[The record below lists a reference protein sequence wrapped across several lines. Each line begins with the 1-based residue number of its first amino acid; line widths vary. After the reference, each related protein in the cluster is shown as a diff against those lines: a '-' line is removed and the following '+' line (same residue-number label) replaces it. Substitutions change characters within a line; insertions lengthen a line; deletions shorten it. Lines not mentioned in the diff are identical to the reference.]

1 MEQTTGTEIIGW
13 ASSIILLATLIRQ
26 VYKQYKEGTGEGV
39 SNLLFVG
46 QVLSSI
52 GFTIYSY
59 LVGNWVFT
67 VTNGVLLINN
77 FIGLGLT
84 IYLKRKNEN
93 KKDDE

>member
-1 MEQTTGTEIIGW
+1 MTEIIGW
-13 ASSIILLATLIRQ
+13 ASSIILLATLIKQ
-26 VYKQYKEGTGEGV
+26 VYKQWKEGTGEGV
-39 SNLLFVG
+39 SNWLFIG
-46 QVLSSI
+46 QVFSSI

-84 IYLKRKNEN
+84 FYLKRKN
-93 KKDDE
+93 KKDGA

>member
-1 MEQTTGTEIIGW
+1 
-13 ASSIILLATLIRQ
+13 LIRQ

-67 VTNGVLLINN
+67 VTNGILTINN
-77 FIGLGLT
+77 LIGIGL
-84 IYLKRKNEN
+84 YFYFKRKNEE
-93 KKDDE
+93 DGA

>member
-1 MEQTTGTEIIGW
+1 MTEIIGW
-13 ASSIILLATLIRQ
+13 ASSIILLATLIKQ
-26 VYKQYKEGTGEGV
+26 VYKQWKEGTGEGV

-59 LVGNWVFT
+59 MVGNWVFT

-77 FIGLGLT
+77 IIGLGLT
-84 IYLKRKNEN
+84 FYLKKKNRK
-93 KKDDE
+93 

>member
-1 MEQTTGTEIIGW
+1 MTEIIGW
-13 ASSIILLATLIRQ
+13 VSSVILLATLIRQ

-77 FIGLGLT
+77 FVGLGLT
-84 IYLKRKNEN
+84 FYLKRKNKDKNEN
-93 KKDDE
+93 KKDGE